1 MGFVLELSCFQ
12 RKEMFRQ
19 MPLNCTS
26 ENLTSSLFKSK
37 LSAAADIS
45 VGLAILSVVL
55 LSVTGNGMVL
65 VICYRRRKK
74 MVGSELLCVNLA
86 VVDFLCCICFYPLS
100 ILSSF
105 HHTWL
110 GENVTCIYY
119 GLGCYIFGLCGM
131 FTIAAISI
139 IRCLKTCY
147 SLVYAVWLE
156 SANFRLVCCVIWLVA
171 AVWSSFPLFGW
182 GEYVPEPYGLS
193 CTVAWRGYHTSAKD
207 AVYVICSFVCFTL
220 LPVLLIVTSHC
231 QILYKVS
238 RFSYSLSARGI
249 HNNLRHAEKRLSMM
263 FFCISLGFIIA
274 WAPYAVVS
282 FLFIFHKENQYMAPE
297 GFVFPALFAKS
308 SHIYNPFIYFYF
320 NKTFQKELQCLL
332 VSLCPKM
339 GGNRVGVHVAASP
352 PAPEPIYIQLQER
365 APIREAFVLSKD
377 QTRSKSTGKGTAGNG
392 GDHVHARL
400 LNTCWGSSPKNAQI
414 ILKKQPANNSLPAS
428 VSSF

>member
-1 MGFVLELSCFQ
+1 
-12 RKEMFRQ
+12 
-19 MPLNCTS
+19 MPLN
-26 ENLTSSLFKSK
+26 SSDDNRTISVFTSK
-37 LSAAADIS
+37 LTPAADIC

-55 LSVTGNGMVL
+55 LSVLGNGLVL

-105 HHTWL
+105 HHAWL
-110 GENVTCIYY
+110 GEDITCVYY

-131 FTIAAISI
+131 FTITAISI
-139 IRCLKTCY
+139 MRYLKTCY
-147 SLVYAVWLE
+147 TVWLE
-156 SANFRLVCCVIWLVA
+156 GANIRIACCVIWLVA

-193 CTVAWRGYHTSAKD
+193 CTIAWRGYHTSTKD
-207 AVYVICSFVCFTL
+207 AFYVICSFACFTL
-220 LPVLLIVTSHC
+220 VPVLFIVVSQC

-249 HNNLRHAEKRLSMM
+249 RNNLRHAEKRLSVM
-263 FFCISLGFIIA
+263 FFCISLGFVIA

-282 FLFIFHKENQYMAPE
+282 FLFIFHKEHWYMAPE

-320 NKTFQKELQCLL
+320 NKTFQRELRCLL
-332 VSLCPKM
+332 LSFCPKL
-339 GGNRVGVHVAASP
+339 GGNRVGDHVTAGHQ
-352 PAPEPIYIQLQER
+352 APYPIHIQLQER
-365 APIREAFVLSKD
+365 GCVKKKTFGLSQD
-377 QTRSKSTGKGTAGNG
+377 RTQSRSKSKGKVTHTSGNR
-392 GDHVHARL
+392 VHGRPVYA
-400 LNTCWGSSPKNAQI
+400 CWGSTSKNAPTI
-414 ILKKQPANNSLPAS
+414 IHNKPAKESLP
-428 VSSF
+428 VSI